1 MTCSLQAKRDSVGF
15 KLVTDELKKLYG
27 KEPLLKRTGGSVNAF
42 ADFHEILGLESYS
55 FGFGDSDGYIHA
67 PDERFR
73 LSRYCRFS
81 FSHSY
86 LPMFVI
92 GIESIE
98 CANLADIYVHACS
111 YISTYDSLHMGQ
123 DAYVSMILQAAETFG
138 TTTKDEL

>member
-1 MTCSLQAKRDSVGF
+1 MGF

-98 CANLADIYVHACS
+98 CANLTFMYMRVRIYLRMTACTWAKTPTS
-111 YISTYDSLHMGQ
+111 R
-123 DAYVSMILQAAETFG
+123 
-138 TTTKDEL
+138 